1 MDCLFLI
8 LHWVKV
14 TSSPIK
20 FCVFNKGKEFLEA
33 IVDSF
38 LYHFIWSLSLSLS
51 LSNIALWS
59 SLVVPLISCLVFDL
73 LSLCVCAI
81 PVPWLCVSICS
92 PLSSR
97 NNERKFLHSE
107 KKSKKQRIWIDP
119 NRWVEL
125 IKQSESFWL
134 WLNSA
139 HGRYFNSNQTS
150 EGQPK
155 QDVVGLIGHH
165 HH

>member
-14 TSSPIK
+14 ASSPIK
-20 FCVFNKGKEFLEA
+20 FCVFNGGKEFLEA

-51 LSNIALWS
+51 NIALWS
-59 SLVVPLISCLVFDL
+59 SVVVPLISCLVFAL
-73 LSLCVCAI
+73 LSLCAI
-81 PVPWLCVSICS
+81 PVLWLCVSICS
-92 PLSSR
+92 PLSSC
-97 NNERKFLHSE
+97 NNEWKCLHSE
-107 KKSKKQRIWIDP
+107 KKFKKQRIWIDP

-125 IKQSESFWL
+125 IKQLESFWL

-155 QDVVGLIGHH
+155 QDAVGLIGHH